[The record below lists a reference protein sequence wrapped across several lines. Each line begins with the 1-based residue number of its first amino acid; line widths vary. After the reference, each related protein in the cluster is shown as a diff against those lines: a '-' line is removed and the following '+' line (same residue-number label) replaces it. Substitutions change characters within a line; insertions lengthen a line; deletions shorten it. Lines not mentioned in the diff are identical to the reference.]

1 MTQWFEKYHYW
12 TKRIWLYLCR
22 CRYVHGFG
30 IQSPTAYHFL
40 RYVINEPYAYYAYSD
55 LKERFPHESRLRYK
69 LCELYFRLSNFAQ
82 ASQWAVC
89 LPHQNLY
96 ESYIQAGCHH
106 SKVANCIN
114 GKEEGQVAISDV
126 LLMTLD
132 NCWQTMFEAFANHAG
147 SLSILIVEDIHA
159 TKDTRQIWH
168 QMLDD
173 PRTVVTFDLY
183 YCGIIFFDHSKNEQ
197 HYMVHF

>member
-96 ESYIQAGCHH
+96 EAYIQAGCHH
-106 SKVANCIN
+106 SKVVNCIN

-132 NCWQTMFEAFANHAG
+132 NSWQTRFEAFVNHA
-147 SLSILIVEDIHA
+147 SFRSILIVEDIHA
-159 TKDTRQIWH
+159 TKDTRQIWY

-183 YCGIIFFDHSKNEQ
+183 YCGIIFFDHRKIEQ
-197 HYMVHF
+197 HYIVHF